1 MELKK
6 GMYIRIKD
14 KNNNQF
20 IRKIIELPE
29 DIRYGSIVVDK
40 DIHYARWV
48 SKKNIVKAS
57 DNLIDLIEVGDLI
70 ETPKGIFQVGYI
82 ENNVIYTDN
91 SKVIACLR
99 EDKHLCF
106 ENTTIV
112 SIVTKEQFE
121 NQKYIMES
129 SD

>member
-1 MELKK
+1 MKLKK
-6 GMYIRIKD
+6 GMYVRYTRGAI
-14 KNNNQF
+14 NGYVPP
-20 IRKIIELPE
+20 KIAK
-29 DIRYGSIVVDK
+29 IVDCSDNDLVAISNKQVILRSDV
-40 DIHYARWV
+40 I
-48 SKKNIVKAS
+48 KAS
-57 DNLIDLIEVGDLI
+57 SNIIDLIEVGDLI

-129 SD
+129 E